1 MGASFL
7 ITLREGL
14 EVALVLAIVLAYLR
28 ATDRRHLYR
37 PVAIGAGV
45 ALDYLDLIKRNLPGE
60 DEALVA
66 SY

>member
-45 ALDYLDLIKRNLPGE
+45 A
-60 DEALVA
+60 
-66 SY
+66 S